1 MPTAAWYTASPIRR
15 LMRRGVPALSPKQP
29 RAARPWMAWWGPF
42 RRGFGLLML
51 MPDRGPPGPLMTHD
65 AGSVGVTPDLR
76 ADSGSLDSGI
86 RSYLGQAS
94 EHDADHGE
102 ADEGNDGGGVSLE
115 VASEP
120 AIASDPGKGALD
132 DPSLGQDDELV
143 GFTPFDDF
151 KLPSP
156 GIGNDLCDP
165 WPLIGGIS
173 AELGD

>member
-1 MPTAAWYTASPIRR
+1 MGAAVTILGYAAGLQGHSRCQPNSTGPR
-15 LMRRGVPALSPKQP
+15 RRG
-29 RAARPWMAWWGPF
+29 
-42 RRGFGLLML
+42 LLC
-51 MPDRGPPGPLMTHD
+51 
-65 AGSVGVTPDLR
+65 LR

-94 EHDADHGE
+94 EHDTDHGE

-120 AIASDPGKGALD
+120 AIARDPGKGALD

-143 GFTPFDDF
+143 GFTPLDDF
-151 KLPSP
+151 KLPST

-173 AELGD
+173 EELGD

>member
-1 MPTAAWYTASPIRR
+1 MDFLVVPTVGFKLLFVLVILRHQRRR
-15 LMRRGVPALSPKQP
+15 LIS
-29 RAARPWMAWWGPF
+29 
-42 RRGFGLLML
+42 
-51 MPDRGPPGPLMTHD
+51 
-65 AGSVGVTPDLR
+65 LR

-94 EHDADHGE
+94 EHDTDHGE
-102 ADEGNDGGGVSLE
+102 ADEGNGGGGVSLE

-151 KLPSP
+151 KLLST

-173 AELGD
+173 EELGD

>member
-1 MPTAAWYTASPIRR
+1 LLGHHLTLPLLRNGPRPLPRCAAERDYE
-15 LMRRGVPALSPKQP
+15 
-29 RAARPWMAWWGPF
+29 
-42 RRGFGLLML
+42 
-51 MPDRGPPGPLMTHD
+51 
-65 AGSVGVTPDLR
+65 LR

-94 EHDADHGE
+94 EHDTDHGE

-151 KLPSP
+151 KLPST

-173 AELGD
+173 EELGD

>member
-1 MPTAAWYTASPIRR
+1 MLGESALALVGSEALKTGT
-15 LMRRGVPALSPKQP
+15 GVVVKHY
-29 RAARPWMAWWGPF
+29 
-42 RRGFGLLML
+42 
-51 MPDRGPPGPLMTHD
+51 GPPL
-65 AGSVGVTPDLR
+65 LR

-94 EHDADHGE
+94 EHDTDHGE

-151 KLPSP
+151 KLPST

-173 AELGD
+173 EELGD

>member
-1 MPTAAWYTASPIRR
+1 M
-15 LMRRGVPALSPKQP
+15 
-29 RAARPWMAWWGPF
+29 F
-42 RRGFGLLML
+42 
-51 MPDRGPPGPLMTHD
+51 
-65 AGSVGVTPDLR
+65 LR

-132 DPSLGQDDELV
+132 DPSLGQDGELV

-151 KLPSP
+151 KLPST

-165 WPLIGGIS
+165 WPPDRRHQRRAWRLMGTGGQRR
-173 AELGD
+173 ATGD